1 MREKL
6 VLCLKQL
13 AQQYPLSAISPLML
27 ADAAGVEV
35 CVVNQTL
42 GSAENYPALL
52 AWEQPRETRER
63 ILQSAMQVFVQK
75 GWQKASLDEIAAA
88 AGMTKGAIYWHFR
101 NKHDLFFA
109 LLDARLQRDT
119 SPVPAEIRQA
129 IDRAGQG
136 DTLEA
141 VSELFGIAWKRCAS
155 DRDWP
160 RLYME
165 VLSQAG
171 DPEVSR
177 RLQAMYRHLWDMSAG
192 FVRTMQA
199 GGLTRPDIPPDTL
212 AVLWCAIFDGIVFA
226 ALADPALDVE
236 QMARRL
242 IPLIWHGIAPP
253 SDESGDANGKPSA
266 M

>member
-6 VLCLKQL
+6 VSCLKQL
-13 AQQYPLSAISPLML
+13 ARRHPLSDVTPDML
-27 ADAAGVEV
+27 AETAGVPVGE
-35 CVVNQTL
+35 VNQTL
-42 GSAENYPALL
+42 GSPENYPALL
-52 AWEQPRETRER
+52 AWEQPPETRER

-88 AGMTKGAIYWHFR
+88 AGLTKGAIYWHFR

-109 LLDARLQRDT
+109 LMDARLQRDT

-129 IDRAGQG
+129 ITRSGNG
-136 DTLEA
+136 ETLEA
-141 VSELFGIAWKRCAS
+141 VSALFGAAWKRCAS

-171 DPEVSR
+171 DPEVSM

-192 FVRTMQA
+192 FVRAMQD
-199 GGLTRPDIPPDTL
+199 GGLTRTDIPPQDL
-212 AVLWCAIFDGIVFA
+212 AVLWCAIFDGIAFA
-226 ALADPALDVE
+226 GLADPSLDVE
-236 QMARRL
+236 EMARRL
-242 IPLIWHGIAPP
+242 IPLVWGGIAPP
-253 SDESGDANGKPSA
+253 AG
-266 M
+266 